1 MPQFMFAYHG
11 GKAPDTPEE
20 GAKIMAAWQA
30 WMGGMGDALIQ
41 PGNPVG
47 QSKTVSGGGVSDDGG
62 ANPVSGFSVVSAADI
77 DAACEM
83 AKGCPM
89 VASGNGSVEVAEIV
103 EM

>member
-20 GAKIMAAWQA
+20 GEKIMAAWQA

-77 DAACEM
+77 DTACEM

-89 VASGNGSVEVAEIV
+89 VVSGNGSVEVAEII